1 MRAFRLIL
9 LSSLYQSQLVVCNQG
24 ESDISLW
31 LFELPKILPA
41 GFCLETVL
49 VLSCSPPHPQS
60 WLQVKWPQSEE
71 RRTPVGDNEG
81 FKPTVLWQGL
91 CIACR
96 KMWHQSTT
104 LYKAPKPEP
113 SALFVSVKWIQVR
126 SRGKKCWLPF
136 GSSDYFPVVFFSC
149 TAVMH
154 WLLMYA
160 PVPIFTSVL
169 GMLSCLL
176 WCAYWTV
183 GDLESFGFTG
193 TECHIFKM
201 KIMSVLAAIDKTHY
215 AYMQFNV

>member
-126 SRGKKCWLPF
+126 SRGRIA
-136 GSSDYFPVVFFSC
+136 DYLLDLLMIFQLCVFFFLYCRHALTSNVC
-149 TAVMH
+149 TGAYIYISAGYAFMFAVVCILNCR
-154 WLLMYA
+154 W
-160 PVPIFTSVL
+160 PWE
-169 GMLSCLL
+169 L
-176 WCAYWTV
+176 WFHRDW
-183 GDLESFGFTG
+183 
-193 TECHIFKM
+193 
-201 KIMSVLAAIDKTHY
+201 MSYI
-215 AYMQFNV
+215 